1 MAYTFKELK
10 HKTVGE
16 LREIAA
22 GIEHEAVQG
31 HTQMNKDHLLDAICK
46 ALNID
51 KFEHHVAAVS
61 NKSKLKE
68 KIRTLKTKRD
78 QMIEEH
84 NHTELKKIRVQIK
97 NLKKRLRRAA
107 V

>member
-10 HKTVGE
+10 HKTVAE

-51 KFEHHVAAVS
+51 KFEHHVATVS
-61 NKSKLKE
+61 DKSKLKE
-68 KIRTLKTKRD
+68 KIRTLKAKRD
-78 QMIEEH
+78 KVIKEH
-84 NHTELKKIRVQIK
+84 NHAELKKIRIQIK